1 MPSECP
7 QEAAT
12 RLALAN
18 GPETGDGRPDH
29 ASEICSEWLAQ
40 HAEHETLTRRWQEL
54 ESHLI
59 REHDWFRLSE
69 LERNVLP
76 QAAELEAMED
86 RLRSLFESKMQ
97 LLSELLRNAAT
108 TAESITLKLM
118 VATASVLPDENLEAH
133 NLLRSILDD
142 MQATFAT
149 RA

>member
-1 MPSECP
+1 MPSEHP
-7 QEAAT
+7 REAAT

-18 GPETGDGRPDH
+18 GPETEEGRPDH

-59 REHDWFRLSE
+59 RDHGWFRLSE
-69 LERNVLP
+69 LERNALP
-76 QAAELEAMED
+76 QAAELEAMEH
-86 RLRSLFESKMQ
+86 RLASLFESKML
-97 LLSELLRNAAT
+97 LLSELLRIEAT
-108 TAESITLKLM
+108 TVEGVTLKLR

-133 NLLRSILDD
+133 NLLRGILDD
-142 MQATFAT
+142 MQATFAM